1 VEKCLLLE
9 SLDAAEGKR
18 FERLCLK
25 ILAHHLG

>member
-1 VEKCLLLE
+1 VQEMLLE
-9 SLDAAEGKR
+9 SLDAAECKR